1 MGEIMV
7 SANNSEHSACTHST
21 TFLSQEGDQ
30 SMVDCMSGKLS
41 FLSGFLVSMPEN
53 IFLIFVAAVVS
64 LIFLNNSLSVL
75 KNTFSIMYSRW
86 RVLYLDYF
94 AVAIFL
100 LRKSLIGWLIRVEH
114 PVLVA

>member
-1 MGEIMV
+1 MGEM
-7 SANNSEHSACTHST
+7 ATTATSEHSACMHST

-30 SMVDCMSGKLS
+30 AMVDCMSGKLS

-53 IFLIFVAAVVS
+53 LLLFFVVVVAFIFLATAQ
-64 LIFLNNSLSVL
+64 SVL
-75 KNTFSIMYSRW
+75 KNTFSILYSRW

-94 AVAIFL
+94 AVAILL
-100 LRKSLIGWLIRVEH
+100 LRRSLLGWLIRTEH